1 MTYLNSANYRC
12 NIFPPQIVLG
22 RDTAL
27 DMVTPKALI
36 VPFQTRIGE
45 FDIMIT
51 LKEANERVEALL

>member
-1 MTYLNSANYRC
+1 
-12 NIFPPQIVLG
+12 
-22 RDTAL
+22 
-27 DMVTPKALI
+27 MVTPKALI